1 MLIVMR
7 GLPAS
12 GKTTLAKRLGHTR
25 CNRDGIRLL
34 LHGGFIGTDE
44 AEREVSIAQTA
55 AVEALLDARVTVV
68 IDDCNLRDNALHYW
82 RRVAESCHHQ
92 FIIYDLSDVDVE
104 ECVKRAAVR
113 DKHEAREDVIRRMH
127 ANYFPLPKLDE
138 SLKRHIRSVPSP
150 LSEGITMGDGQGYS
164 GEHEIDADANG
175 AAEVENADAAT
186 DSPAVEASTG
196 VDAEQL

>member
-34 LHGGFIGTDE
+34 LHGGFVGTDE
-44 AEREVSIAQTA
+44 AEHEVSIAQTA

-68 IDDCNLRDNALHYW
+68 IDDCNLHDNALQYW
-82 RRVAESCHHQ
+82 RRVAESRHHQ
-92 FIIYDLSDVDVE
+92 FVIYDFSDVDVE
-104 ECVKRAAVR
+104 VCVKRAAGR

-127 ANYFPLPKLDE
+127 AHYFPLPELDE

-150 LSEGITMGDGQGYS
+150 PSEEITMGDGHGYS
-164 GEHEIDADANG
+164 GEHEVDANG
-175 AAEVENADAAT
+175 AAEVESVDAAT
-186 DSPAVEASTG
+186 DSPADEASTG
-196 VDAEQL
+196 VGAEQL